1 MLTRRILFSKFFHGP
16 ILYKRNILIKN
27 DIPEFIKRVNF
38 NSVQKN
44 NNDKVKNLNIQNNK
58 NEEYANTKENCDNIK
73 NPYFNDI
80 LKKHD
85 KKNPHVIPNFIID
98 FFSERSIDNKKKIH
112 INKYK
117 KVLLEY
123 IQYKIEFSKD
133 GSNKHH
139 INFVDIFSM
148 LYFCYMERIYDLD
161 ILTELSKQFDNIYKS
176 KNTKDL
182 LNNIN
187 INYLMMMFY
196 YFSFLKVKNGTL
208 DNILRDFIINNEDV
222 EPILIYKYFECLS
235 LLSEVHDNNKI
246 VPIIEIF
253 IENFYN
259 FNNYILLNI
268 LQFLYKM
275 NFFDKNIFSLLT
287 RKINKNVYEQN
298 ANLFEVCM
306 LSRIYAL
313 YKNENITFNN
323 YLLDDLMQSITR
335 HEDNFQNDVLYEVV
349 DKDHDKKVDTEN
361 DSSNIKQLND
371 NNNNNNNNNYNNN
384 NDNIEQYDNPDSINI
399 NSNNDNIEQYDNP
412 HSINVNSNNDIHN
425 NNETNDNGIH
435 NLYIQEIENI
445 NRDNYTLFK
454 NILYNDGLN
463 FYSFFLNSKST
474 NKNLLK
480 NKENI
485 HIEINNDKKKSTPKI
500 LYMSQW
506 DKLFFYDDYK
516 TKDIKNEP
524 FINLHNNK
532 NCKNNN
538 INNKENI
545 HIDKYIN
552 MYNDFIRENLYY
564 EFNYKKMID
573 VFKNICTHLDNT
585 KIEIYINK
593 KHNILSY
600 NNNQICRYRK
610 KLLFIDNYYI
620 GHIFYII
627 DSMLSL
633 NMHHNS
639 SNFNKL
645 QNKVLNLIKN
655 NETYI
660 IENFDSKE
668 IKSVLIFLV
677 LTDRYY
683 KESFIY
689 SITHRIIDLYIN
701 NLCDA
706 KTLSIYLYNLLA
718 FTKQAVVKKNRF
730 NHTIRNVLYNSYL
743 WLNNNK
749 NLSNQQDQNKK
760 IIFYNNIK
768 VTNYTLLQILSIY
781 VCKNVYFISLPIL
794 ASLLRSFSYLSFNDI
809 NFYNV
814 FIPLFLKHITYLTN
828 VDILNITQAY
838 NRQKIKNKYFYY
850 LLSKQ
855 YQNAN
860 SKDTKKS
867 SVEIKLIG

>member
-1 MLTRRILFSKFFHGP
+1 MNNKMLTRRILFSRYFHGP
-16 ILYKRNILIKN
+16 SLYKRYILIKN

-38 NSVQKN
+38 NSMQKN
-44 NNDKVKNLNIQNNK
+44 NNDKDDKVKNLNIQNNK
-58 NEEYANTKENCDNIK
+58 NEEYAHTKENCDNIK
-73 NPYFNDI
+73 SPFFNDI

-85 KKNPHVIPNFIID
+85 KKNPDVIPNFIID
-98 FFSERSIDNKKKIH
+98 FFTKESTDDKKNIY
-112 INKYK
+112 INEYK
-117 KVLLEY
+117 NVLLEF

-133 GSNKHH
+133 DSNKHQ
-139 INFVDIFSM
+139 IKFVDIFSM

-161 ILTELSKQFDNIYKS
+161 FLTELSKQFDNIYKS

-196 YFSFLKVKNGTL
+196 YFSFLKVSNGTL
-208 DNILRDFIINNEDV
+208 DNILRDFIINNEEV
-222 EPILIYKYFECLS
+222 EPVLIYKYFECLS
-235 LLSEVHDNNKI
+235 LLSDVHDNNKI

-268 LQFLYKM
+268 LQFLHKM

-323 YLLDDLMQSITR
+323 YLLDDLIQTITR
-335 HEDNFQNDVLYEVV
+335 HEDNFQNDELYEEEDKEYYNKV
-349 DKDHDKKVDTEN
+349 DKEN
-361 DSSNIKQLND
+361 DSSNIKQLN
-371 NNNNNNNNNYNNN
+371 NNNNNN
-384 NDNIEQYDNPDSINI
+384 DHIEQFNNPDSINI
-399 NSNNDNIEQYDNP
+399 NSNNDIDK
-412 HSINVNSNNDIHN
+412 
-425 NNETNDNGIH
+425 NNETNDNDIH
-435 NLYIQEIENI
+435 NLYIQEIKNI

-454 NILYNDGLN
+454 NSLYNDGLN

-474 NKNLLK
+474 NKNLFK
-480 NKENI
+480 KKENI
-485 HIEINNDKKKSTPKI
+485 HIEINNDKKKSTSKM
-500 LYMSQW
+500 LHMSQW
-506 DKLFFYDDYK
+506 DKLFFYEDYK

-524 FINLHNNK
+524 FINMHKNKNGNNNNNNNK
-532 NCKNNN
+532 NKN
-538 INNKENI
+538 IDNKENL

-564 EFNYKKMID
+564 EFNYQKMID
-573 VFKNICTHLDNT
+573 VFKNICIHLDNT
-585 KIEIYINK
+585 KIAIYINK
-593 KHNILSY
+593 KDNMLSC
-600 NNNQICRYRK
+600 NNNKICRYRK

-660 IENFDSKE
+660 IDNFDSKE

-677 LTDRYY
+677 HTDRYY

-718 FTKQAVVKKNRF
+718 FTKQTIVKKNRF
-730 NHTIRNVLYNSYL
+730 NHTIKNVVYNTYL

-749 NLSNQQDQNKK
+749 NVSNEQGQNNK
-760 IIFYNNIK
+760 ILFYNNIK

-781 VCKNVYFISLPIL
+781 ICKNVYFISLPIL

-814 FIPLFLKHITYLTN
+814 FIPLFLKHIKYLKN

-838 NRQKIKNKYFYY
+838 NRQKINNKYFYY

-860 SKDTKKS
+860 SKDNKKS
-867 SVEIKLIG
+867 SVEVKLIG

>member
-1 MLTRRILFSKFFHGP
+1 MLTRRILFSRNFHGL

-27 DIPEFIKRVNF
+27 DITEFIKRVNF
-38 NSVQKN
+38 NSMKKN
-44 NNDKVKNLNIQNNK
+44 NNDKDDKGKKLNTENNR
-58 NEEYANTKENCDNIK
+58 NEEYVHTNENCDNVK
-73 NPYFNDI
+73 SLYFNDI

-98 FFSERSIDNKKKIH
+98 FFTERSTDDKKIIY
-112 INKYK
+112 INEYK

-123 IQYKIEFSKD
+123 IQYKNEFSKD
-133 GSNKHH
+133 GSNKDQ
-139 INFVDIFSM
+139 IKFVDIFSM

-182 LNNIN
+182 LNSIN
-187 INYLMMMFY
+187 IKYIMIMFY

-208 DNILRDFIINNEDV
+208 DNIIRDFIINNEEV

-235 LLSEVHDNNKI
+235 LLSDIHDNNKI

-259 FNNYILLNI
+259 FNNYFLLNI
-268 LQFLYKM
+268 LKFLYKM

-306 LSRIYAL
+306 LSHIYAL

-323 YLLDDLMQSITR
+323 YLLDDLMQTITR
-335 HEDNFQNDVLYEVV
+335 HEDNFQNDVLYDEE
-349 DKDHDKKVDTEN
+349 DKEHDKKVDKVN
-361 DSSNIKQLND
+361 DSSNMKQI
-371 NNNNNNNNNYNNN
+371 NNNNNNNM
-384 NDNIEQYDNPDSINI
+384 DNIEQDDNPD
-399 NSNNDNIEQYDNP
+399 YV
-412 HSINVNSNNDIHN
+412 NVNSNNDIDK
-425 NNETNDNGIH
+425 NNETNDNNIH

-445 NRDNYTLFK
+445 NRDNYSLFK
-454 NILYNDGLN
+454 NSIYNDGLN

-474 NKNLLK
+474 NKNLFK

-485 HIEINNDKKKSTPKI
+485 HIEINNDKKISTPKI
-500 LYMSQW
+500 SYMSQW
-506 DKLFFYDDYK
+506 DKLFFYEDYK

-524 FINLHNNK
+524 FINMHNNK
-532 NCKNNN
+532 NNNNNNNNN
-538 INNKENI
+538 INNNENI

-564 EFNYKKMID
+564 EFNYQKMID
-573 VFKNICTHLDNT
+573 VFKNVCSHLDNT

-593 KHNILSY
+593 KDNILSC
-600 NNNQICRYRK
+600 NNNEICRYRK
-610 KLLFIDNYYI
+610 KLLFIHNYYI
-620 GHIFYII
+620 GHIFYVI

-660 IENFDSKE
+660 IDNFDSKE

-677 LTDRYY
+677 QTDRYY

-706 KTLSIYLYNLLA
+706 KTLSIYLYNLLP
-718 FTKQAVVKKNRF
+718 FTKQTIVKKNRF
-730 NHTIRNVLYNSYL
+730 NHTIKNVIYNSYL

-749 NLSNQQDQNKK
+749 NVSNEQDQNKK
-760 IIFYNNIK
+760 ILFYNNIK
-768 VTNYTLLQILSIY
+768 VKNYTLLQILSIY

-814 FIPLFLKHITYLTN
+814 FIPLFLKHITYLKN

-867 SVEIKLIG
+867 SVEVKLIG

>member
-1 MLTRRILFSKFFHGP
+1 MLTRRILFSRHFHLP
-16 ILYKRNILIKN
+16 ILCKRNILIKN
-27 DIPEFIKRVNF
+27 DIPQFIKTVYF
-38 NSVQKN
+38 NSMQNN
-44 NNDKVKNLNIQNNK
+44 NNDKDDKVKNFNIENNK
-58 NEEYANTKENCDNIK
+58 NEEYVHNNENCDNIK
-73 NPYFNDI
+73 SSFFNDI

-98 FFSERSIDNKKKIH
+98 YFNEASSTDKKKIY
-112 INKYK
+112 INEYK

-123 IQYKIEFSKD
+123 IQYKKEVSKD
-133 GSNKHH
+133 GCNNDQIK
-139 INFVDIFSM
+139 FVDIFSM

-161 ILTELSKQFDNIYKS
+161 FLTELSKQFDNIYKS
-176 KNTKDL
+176 KDTKDL
-182 LNNIN
+182 LNNEN
-187 INYLMMMFY
+187 IKYFMMMFY
-196 YFSFLKVKNGTL
+196 YFSFLKVENRTL
-208 DNILRDFIINNEDV
+208 DNILRNFIINNEEV
-222 EPILIYKYFECLS
+222 EPIIIYKYFECLS
-235 LLSEVHDNNKI
+235 LLSDIHDNNKI
-246 VPIIEIF
+246 FPIIEIF

-259 FNNYILLNI
+259 FNNYFLLNI
-268 LQFLYKM
+268 LQFLYEI

-323 YLLDDLMQSITR
+323 YLLDDLMQTITR
-335 HEDNFQNDVLYEVV
+335 HEDNFQNDALHEEE
-349 DKDHDKKVDTEN
+349 DNEHDKKGDTQKKI
-361 DSSNIKQLND
+361 SNMKQID
-371 NNNNNNNNNYNNN
+371 NNNEDDIEQ
-384 NDNIEQYDNPDSINI
+384 NDNAN
-399 NSNNDNIEQYDNP
+399 
-412 HSINVNSNNDIHN
+412 SINVNSHNDI
-425 NNETNDNGIH
+425 NDNDIIH
-435 NLYIQEIENI
+435 NLYINEIENI
-445 NRDNYTLFK
+445 NRDNYMLFK
-454 NILYNDGLN
+454 NSIYNDGLN

-474 NKNLLK
+474 NKNIFK

-485 HIEINNDKKKSTPKI
+485 FIEINNDKTKSTPKT

-506 DKLFFYDDYK
+506 DKLFFYEDYK

-524 FINLHNNK
+524 FVNIHN
-532 NCKNNN
+532 
-538 INNKENI
+538 NNKENI

-552 MYNDFIRENLYY
+552 MYNNFIRENLYY
-564 EFNYKKMID
+564 QFNYQKMIE
-573 VFKNICTHLDNT
+573 VFENICSHLDNT
-585 KIEIYINK
+585 KIEIYIIK
-593 KHNILSY
+593 KDNILLF
-600 NNNQICRYRK
+600 NNNKICRYRK

-639 SNFNKL
+639 SDFNKL

-660 IENFDSKE
+660 IQNFDSKE
-668 IKSVLIFLV
+668 IKSVLIFLAQ
-677 LTDRYY
+677 TDRCY

-701 NLCDA
+701 KLCDA

-718 FTKQAVVKKNRF
+718 FTKQTVVKKNRF
-730 NHTIRNVLYNSYL
+730 NHTIRNVVYNSYL

-749 NLSNQQDQNKK
+749 HLSNEQDQNKK
-760 IIFYNNIK
+760 NIFYNNIK
-768 VTNYTLLQILSIY
+768 VKNYTLLQILSIY

-794 ASLLRSFSYLSFNDI
+794 TSLLRSFSYLSFNDI

-814 FIPLFLKHITYLTN
+814 FIPLFMKHITYLKN

-867 SVEIKLIG
+867 NVQVKLIG